1 MTSLAEKRK
10 KEQNGGERKSPR
22 KKKRN
27 IKKETEEDMMH
38 NRMLSYPITRNVHHI
53 NIFWCSLCVKLLEFG
68 RSFQ

>member
-22 KKKRN
+22 KKRN

-53 NIFWCSLCVKLLEFG
+53 NIFWCSLKEENKD
-68 RSFQ
+68 